1 MSRTW
6 QAHSRGDQT
15 CGERRQ
21 LTSGVLEMTSA
32 QPAELARTMSA
43 TFSARISR
51 VSTPHSGQGRSRT
64 HVQPLLFGTISINST
79 VADDRPMRV
88 RGQGG

>member
-21 LTSGVLEMTSA
+21 LTSGVLEMPSA

-43 TFSARISR
+43 TFSARISPG
-51 VSTPHSGQGRSRT
+51 VHPA
-64 HVQPLLFGTISINST
+64 LGTGSIENP
-79 VADDRPMRV
+79 RPAFAV
-88 RGQGG
+88 RNDLDQLDGS